1 MTSHPR
7 LTAAGL
13 AAAFLVSLAACGSA
27 ATSGS
32 PSSSTPGG
40 QSGGTPSA
48 GASLPGAV
56 GSVPDAASLVT
67 ADMAASIIGGSPTK
81 VTPPISLPTMS
92 VASYRNDNGDT
103 VTVFVETVPGGLAN
117 AQLQAAIA
125 VAGAQG
131 DLQPVSGIGDAAGKV
146 VATSEATVA
155 FVKGST
161 LVVVQGSSG
170 TTAGSDLEPKVESV
184 AGQVAGK
191 L

>member
-13 AAAFLVSLAACGSA
+13 AAAFLVSFAACGSA

-146 VATSEATVA
+146 VATNEATVA

>member
-184 AGQVAGK
+184 AGQGAGK